1 MGNVADVFLTVS
13 SSALCMYKTITSSK
27 EKYNFTLD
35 GFTYSVKLFVC
46 YYQLKALGQARASD
60 VRKLNDLTILQNFF
74 RIHVTLIHSDVFEM
88 IVEDGR
94 IILEP
99 KKLVPADQAWYWSEE
114 WQAGE
119 REAREDIATGRVIR
133 ARSVEE
139 LMEKLNSGDEGE
151 V

>member
-1 MGNVADVFLTVS
+1 MTNPQLRKSFGIVQTKRRS
-13 SSALCMYKTITSSK
+13 TITIGK
-27 EKYNFTLD
+27 E
-35 GFTYSVKLFVC
+35 
-46 YYQLKALGQARASD
+46 
-60 VRKLNDLTILQNFF
+60 VRKYLHLADEG
-74 RIHVTLIHSDVFEM
+74 DVFEM

-99 KKLVPADQAWYWSEE
+99 KKLVPADQAWYWTQE

-119 REAREDIATGRVIR
+119 RESREDIAAGRVTR

-139 LMEKLNSGDEGE
+139 LMEKLDSGDDVG

>member
-1 MGNVADVFLTVS
+1 MTNKQLGKSFGIVQMKRRS
-13 SSALCMYKTITSSK
+13 SITIGK
-27 EKYNFTLD
+27 E
-35 GFTYSVKLFVC
+35 VR
-46 YYQLKALGQARASD
+46 KALNLADEG
-60 VRKLNDLTILQNFF
+60 
-74 RIHVTLIHSDVFEM
+74 DVFEM

-119 REAREDIATGRVIR
+119 REAREDIASGRVIR

-139 LMEKLNSGDEGE
+139 LMEKLNSGDEGG